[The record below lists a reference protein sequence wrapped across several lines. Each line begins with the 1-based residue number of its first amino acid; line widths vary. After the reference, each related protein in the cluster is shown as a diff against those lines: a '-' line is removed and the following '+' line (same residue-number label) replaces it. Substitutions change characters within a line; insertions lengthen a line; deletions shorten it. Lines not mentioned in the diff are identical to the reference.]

1 MKKYSNIIAT
11 IVSLIVISGAGFT
24 AVSHFA
30 KADDL
35 KKLELTVN
43 YGFLEVR
50 AKALQERMWDLEK
63 QYGIAKSL
71 WPSHVITEYMKLK
84 EEREAI
90 LRKLDIIY
98 TEQQRKGKG

>member
-1 MKKYSNIIAT
+1 MKKYSAITGI
-11 IVSLIVISGAGFT
+11 IVSLIVIFSAGYGAL
-24 AVSHFA
+24 SHFA
-30 KADDL
+30 KAGDL
-35 KKLELTVN
+35 KKLELAVN

-63 QYGIAKSL
+63 QYGIIKNL
-71 WPSHVITEYMKLK
+71 WPEHIRAEYIKLK

-98 TEQQRKGKG
+98 AEQQKKGKG

>member
-1 MKKYSNIIAT
+1 MKKYSSIIT
-11 IVSLIVISGAGFT
+11 VIVSLVVIFTAGFG
-24 AVSHFA
+24 AVSYFA

-35 KKLELTVN
+35 NTLKLVMN
-43 YGFLEVR
+43 YGFLEIR

-63 QYGIAKSL
+63 QYGIAKSQ
-71 WPSHVITEYMKLK
+71 WPAHVKTEYLKLK

-98 TEQQRKGKG
+98 AEQQKKGKG